1 MNEIEKKKAPGRE
14 EVEVLGATFE
24 EGKPSGECMGR
35 WSQKLSSRNEMLK
48 YLQTGQRYFYSQDWF
63 GSEKRKTPA

>member
-1 MNEIEKKKAPGRE
+1 MNEIHKKKAPGRD
-14 EVEVLGATFE
+14 EVEVLGPTFE
-24 EGKPSGECMGR
+24 EGKPGGENMGK
-35 WSQKLSSRNEMLK
+35 WSQKLPSRIDKIK